1 MASPQRPA
9 ASTLEPTALA
19 AFLVALVLGWC
30 PLTALAAI
38 ALGITA
44 LVRIREG
51 GGARTGKGLAVGAIA
66 LAAAILVGW
75 GALLERLGADAL
87 DAMDAQATEAIDAG
101 LGRPGAAEMR
111 WERSLEPAADAAAA
125 FTAQAR
131 DALGEVRDVAI
142 TNRAMQGLADRTVTV
157 AFTATGAKAV
167 GFGSA
172 TFATDSASLQPRL
185 VLRSIELEVGDRRL
199 RLPAAEGTQP

>member
-1 MASPQRPA
+1 MASPDRPA
-9 ASTLEPTALA
+9 AATLEPTALA

-66 LAAAILVGW
+66 LSAAILIGW
-75 GALLERLGADAL
+75 GALLERLGTDAL
-87 DAMDAQATEAIDAG
+87 DAMDTQATEAIDAG
-101 LGRPGAAEMR
+101 LGRPGAPAMR
-111 WERSLEPAADAAAA
+111 WERSLEPAADAVAA
-125 FTAQAR
+125 FTADAK

-142 TNRAMQGLADRTVTV
+142 TNRSMKGLADRTVTV

-185 VLRSIELEVGDRRL
+185 VLRSIELEVGGRRL
-199 RLPAAEGTQP
+199 RLPDAEGAKP